1 MKFFKKLHPLRDHA
15 SGTKELVQHFNQA
28 RIYGGDPVRSIFSLN
43 TEYIRI
49 GVIFVAFSH
58 FI

>member
-43 TEYIRI
+43 TECIRI
-49 GVIFVAFSH
+49 GVIFV
-58 FI
+58 I